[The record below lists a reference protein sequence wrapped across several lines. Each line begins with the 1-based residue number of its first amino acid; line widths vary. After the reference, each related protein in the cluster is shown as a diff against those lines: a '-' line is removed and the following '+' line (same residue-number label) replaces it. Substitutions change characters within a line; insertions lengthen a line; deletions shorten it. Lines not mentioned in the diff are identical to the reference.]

1 MIIRA
6 HFADAVQI
14 GDAVFFDLELAQDVS
29 FNSVMPFVA
38 DADFLVVF
46 DVFIPVALGVDVDLF
61 GAFFV
66 FDAEFVVALAAR
78 GAEGFEGA
86 AGLVG
91 RQVVGDEVGALT
103 SPRAIRHAERL
114 DVFFGII

>member
-1 MIIRA
+1 
-6 HFADAVQI
+6 
-14 GDAVFFDLELAQDVS
+14 
-29 FNSVMPFVA
+29 MPFVA